1 MGQITTKSKLSTSE
15 LLLRIGVV
23 EVLDVQDVALLIK
36 KSESRVRHMV
46 KDREIPHYKNE
57 QGQITFRKSEIE
69 EWRAQGTRIP
79 TTTEIHQQA
88 VTYTAINTR

>member
-1 MGQITTKSKLSTSE
+1 MTTSE
-15 LLLRIGVV
+15 LLLRISMV

-36 KSESRVRHMV
+36 KSENRVRHMCA
-46 KDREIPHYKNE
+46 DREIPHYKNE

-88 VTYTAINTR
+88 VTYTAINQR